1 MLLIALVDYAHCND
15 GAETVDVSFQS
26 AEKATRC
33 ESMCKKSNALLEHV
47 WLADYVQHMQIV

>member
-1 MLLIALVDYAHCND
+1 MLLIALVDYANCND

-47 WLADYVQHMQIV
+47 WLADYVQHM